1 MSANGRLCSL
11 GAGGHGQ
18 LSGASGTSAQGG
30 WQAVHLPV
38 SSYIQHVQLS
48 CVGEFRRQNG
58 QAVIPQGED
67 AERHTAPNL
76 GRQHLQAVPV
86 HIEVGQLAQLP
97 QGAG

>member
-1 MSANGRLCSL
+1 MQTADSAAWGPADTVSSVGPAAR
-11 GAGGHGQ
+11 Q
-18 LSGASGTSAQGG
+18 LKEASR
-30 WQAVHLPV
+30 AVHLPV
-38 SSYIQHVQLS
+38 SGYIQHVQLS

-67 AERHTAPNL
+67 AECHTAPNL